1 MAERKYKRPYEE
13 YTDSTDVGADK
24 RLLSAAQ
31 QTGIDQEKINWQ
43 KARDAGDQAG
53 MDEAHKRAE
62 AIRAQAG
69 YSGGANGGAYNPFAG
84 DDGQGVH
91 TSGTHMTSPTWT
103 PTYAKERAD
112 TVSKIQ
118 SRAPFSYDP
127 EKDPTY
133 QQYKAQ
139 YERGAQKAMED
150 TMGQVMARTG
160 GLASSYAQTAGQQS
174 YAATMAQLA
183 DKVPELRQL
192 AYQMYMDEGDRLRSD
207 LQMYDN
213 LDSSDASRWQ
223 STVLSPFLSDRAYA
237 KEVDDT
243 LYSRGQDAL
252 NRQWKEKLFDT
263 ERDDVA
269 FERARKEKQE
279 QEARDLALAELLAS
293 GGNYSGYGKIYGMSQ
308 ADMDALGALWTEDR
322 DYATRSADLELQQK
336 VAQIA
341 ATNRSNRGSSG
352 SKSGTVKTAKPTLT
366 YDQTMKAIKAGN
378 ITDNVRTAYEY
389 YMGEPYDDGTKD
401 NSGDLAMDP
410 AIYTGLTQRA
420 KAMLNQGNRNG
431 AVMLANANLEQM
443 SEEQADELLR
453 LLGLA

>member
-1 MAERKYKRPYEE
+1 MAERKYKLPYEE

-24 RLLSAAQ
+24 LFLSAAQ
-31 QTGIDQEKINWQ
+31 QTGIDREKINWQ

-62 AIRAQAG
+62 AIRAQSG

-112 TVSKIQ
+112 TVSQIK

-133 QQYKAQ
+133 QQYKKQ
-139 YERGAQKAMED
+139 YERGAAKAMED

-160 GLASSYAQTAGQQS
+160 GLASSFAQTAGQQS
-174 YAATMAQLA
+174 YNATMAQLA

-223 STVLSPFLSDRAYA
+223 ATVLSPFLSDRAYA
-237 KEVDDT
+237 KDMDDT

-252 NRQWKEKLFDT
+252 DRQWQEKLFDT
-263 ERDDVA
+263 EREDVA
-269 FERARKEKQE
+269 YDRARQEKQDAE
-279 QEARDLALAELLAS
+279 AAKQQEIADAINRYQ
-293 GGNYSGYGKIYGMSQ
+293 YSGDVAGMQ
-308 ADMDALGALWTEDR
+308 GLGWDVQNALKRIALEMQEGE
-322 DYATRSADLELQQK
+322 LGLQQQK
-336 VAQIA
+336 AQIA
-341 ATNRSNRGSSG
+341 ATNRSNRGSSSGGG
-352 SKSGTVKTAKPTLT
+352 SSRAAVSKPKLT
-366 YDQTMKAIKAGN
+366 YDQTMKAIKDGK
-378 ITDNVRTAYEY
+378 ITPSVKAAYEY
-389 YMGEPYDDGTKD
+389 YMEEPYGGKAGTENTDSYDSILTAIQHIGPGTKVD
-401 NSGDLAMDP
+401 VPVVFGDRIQAAFD
-410 AIYTGLTQRA
+410 AGNLTDEEADKLMQ
-420 KAMLNQGNRNG
+420 MLGY
-431 AVMLANANLEQM
+431 
-443 SEEQADELLR
+443 
-453 LLGLA
+453 